1 MRFLQIKTIEKDL
14 VITTEL
20 FLAHYLSHEESFTAV
35 NVDT

>member
-35 NVDT
+35 NDGT